1 MTTRISL
8 YLCRRNLNVSIA
20 CLLSFSLFTMPF
32 VPMASA
38 MSRAEAS
45 SVRRNK
51 PSQASTVKATLGVNA
66 PVAAPAP
73 EPFAPVIT
81 ATKVDALINDD
92 GDGKADPG
100 TTEKIEYTV
109 TVSNTGTTDATNVQ
123 FTDMIDPHTKLVP
136 GSITTPPIP
145 FN

>member
-1 MTTRISL
+1 MKTRISL
-8 YLCRRNLNVSIA
+8 SHSRRNLNVLIA

-32 VPMASA
+32 VPMAAA
-38 MSRAEAS
+38 MSRS
-45 SVRRNK
+45 D
-51 PSQASTVKATLGVNA
+51 SQASSLRRDKSQGQRPVKATVGVNA

-100 TTEKIEYTV
+100 NTEKIEYTV
-109 TVSNTGTTDATNVQ
+109 TISNTGSRYCTA
-123 FTDMIDPHTKLVP
+123 
-136 GSITTPPIP
+136 GSAKTWS
-145 FN
+145 